1 MRFRNSCLKIDWQ
14 LVIEHKHFAADLRVD
29 QLFINWAN
37 YLFLS
42 STATYT
48 PAKGPITF
56 YVTVKNLLNTR
67 TFAWVTI
74 PDIANNSS
82 SFELL
87 PRLIMPGAAHR
98 F

>member
-1 MRFRNSCLKIDWQ
+1 MDWQ
-14 LVIEHKHFAADLRVD
+14 LVIEHKHFATDLRVD

-74 PDIANNSS
+74 TDTTTNSS
-82 SFELL
+82 SSELL
-87 PRLIMPGAAHR
+87 PRLIIPGAAHR